1 MSFFLL
7 IKQMIEKTRFQ
18 NAKSWQV
25 DTIRTLLLKVGGTI
39 KRTKKR
45 IIYKLYKSFV
55 YKDLFTELLAL

>member
-1 MSFFLL
+1 
-7 IKQMIEKTRFQ
+7 MIEKTRFQ

-45 IIYKLYKSFV
+45 IIYKLSKSFV